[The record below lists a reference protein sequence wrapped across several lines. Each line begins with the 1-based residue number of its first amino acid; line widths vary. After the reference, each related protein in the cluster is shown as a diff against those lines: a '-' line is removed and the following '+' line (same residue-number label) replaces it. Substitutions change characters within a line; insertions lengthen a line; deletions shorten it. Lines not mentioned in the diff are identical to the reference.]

1 MSALPLFFSG
11 GAPAPAWM
19 CPTCAKPWMD
29 EFAASSCCP
38 SMALLDHVDLSGAV
52 RPERPIPSGGD
63 LGANYVLTLDTSAAD
78 PASTYVPIDDDPL
91 DEIRTIPLEPAD
103 ENDRPLYEA
112 MIGVP
117 DGGNVDRPVLER
129 YAEAMRQKLTR
140 RQLAMLR
147 VWLAS
152 RHNRYHRRAEA
163 AGLPLEVLQECDAIL
178 RRRGAPAGEVP

>member
-1 MSALPLFFSG
+1 MSALPLFFADG
-11 GAPAPAWM
+11 RAADAWA
-19 CPTCAKPWMD
+19 CPTCGKPWTT
-29 EFAASSCCP
+29 ELAADACCP
-38 SMALLDHVDLSGAV
+38 SMLMQLEVADVDASGV
-52 RPERPIPSGGD
+52 VHLESSCRYE
-63 LGANYVLTLDTSAAD
+63 LTLDTSAAD

-117 DGGNVDRPVLER
+117 DGGNVDRPVLAR
-129 YAEAMRQKLTR
+129 YAESQRRKLTG